1 MIIIRKKE
9 LLENREKGNG
19 KRMEGNRE
27 VERNGKGKEEK
38 EKKKENKKVEIGIK
52 KNRQR
57 KQATERK

>member
-9 LLENREKGNG
+9 LLENREEGNG

-38 EKKKENKKVEIGIK
+38 EKKREYKGRNWDKEEQAKKTGD
-52 KNRQR
+52 
-57 KQATERK
+57 

>member
-38 EKKKENKKVEIGIK
+38 EKKKRIK
-52 KNRQR
+52 K
-57 KQATERK
+57 

>member
-27 VERNGKGKEEK
+27 MERNGKGKEEK
-38 EKKKENKKVEIGIK
+38 EKKREYKGRNWDKEEQA
-52 KNRQR
+52 KN
-57 KQATERK
+57 TGD

>member
-9 LLENREKGNG
+9 LLENREEGNG

-38 EKKKENKKVEIGIK
+38 EKKKRIK
-52 KNRQR
+52 K
-57 KQATERK
+57 